1 MGKNK
6 YIAKNSFNGTPEYVT
21 PALSLLDE
29 KYTITQTL
37 EGHSLH
43 NRFLLFDF
51 MNCDDNGGFI
61 TYWEALSD
69 TIYAVVNDSMVQPKY
84 LVNFG
89 EYAIRQWSASIK
101 MFMT

>member
-1 MGKNK
+1 MCSSAYPSLWENK

-43 NRFLLFDF
+43 TGFLLFDF

-69 TIYAVVNDSMVQPKY
+69 TIYAVVMIVWFSLNIS
-84 LVNFG
+84 
-89 EYAIRQWSASIK
+89 
-101 MFMT
+101 